1 MGARTVVV
9 LSEVAVDIVA
19 VEDEARFRDLMQAH
33 HYLGAVPGMG
43 ETVRYA
49 AHHRGR
55 WLALAAFSAPALK
68 CGARDRW
75 IGWDYGVQFGRLHL
89 VTNNS
94 RFLILPGGERNLG
107 SRVLSLCARRLVND
121 WPARFGHDLLL
132 AETFV
137 DPAYFRGTVY
147 RAANWIEVGRI
158 RGFARGGHSYSEHAH
173 PKLVFL
179 HPLCRGARARLRAA
193 HLDPR
198 LRHGVPKMTLSA
210 ARMRSLPE
218 FFQDIR
224 SPPPARPAPC
234 PAHGAGLGHRRDA
247 LRHAR
252 LQVSEWVDDLSPKVL
267 QRFRVPPRRPIPP
280 AQPLRAQIRVDPAQ
294 LDAALPHEAHGCD
307 SALANGKTTR
317 RHRCRWQPSSCAR
330 HRRPRYQG
338 ILGSKKVGMRPDAGE
353 GEKRTN
359 EIGTVIPLLETLPD
373 IANRTVT
380 ADALLTQRA
389 LAKYLLGRGADYLFT
404 VKGNQPTLHDDIRLL
419 AMPGARRT
427 S

>member
-1 MGARTVVV
+1 MV

-55 WLALAAFSAPALK
+55 WLALAVFSAPALK

-147 RAANWIEVGRI
+147 RAANWIEVGRT

-198 LRHGVPKMTLSA
+198 LRHGSA
-210 ARMRSLPE
+210 
-218 FFQDIR
+218 QDD
-224 SPPPARPAPC
+224 AE
-234 PAHGAGLGHRRDA
+234 RRTDA
-247 LRHAR
+247 I
-252 LQVSEWVDDLSPKVL
+252 
-267 QRFRVPPRRPIPP
+267 PPR
-280 AQPLRAQIRVDPAQ
+280 V
-294 LDAALPHEAHGCD
+294 LPGH
-307 SALANGKTTR
+307 
-317 RHRCRWQPSSCAR
+317 
-330 HRRPRYQG
+330 
-338 ILGSKKVGMRPDAGE
+338 
-353 GEKRTN
+353 
-359 EIGTVIPLLETLPD
+359 
-373 IANRTVT
+373 
-380 ADALLTQRA
+380 
-389 LAKYLLGRGADYLFT
+389 
-404 VKGNQPTLHDDIRLL
+404 
-419 AMPGARRT
+419 
-427 S
+427 